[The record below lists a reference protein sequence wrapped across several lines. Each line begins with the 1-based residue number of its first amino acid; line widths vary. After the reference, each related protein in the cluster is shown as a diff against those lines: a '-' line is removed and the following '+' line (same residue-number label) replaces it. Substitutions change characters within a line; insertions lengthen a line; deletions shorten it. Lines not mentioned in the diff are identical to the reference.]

1 MAYALG
7 RSDHETAQ
15 LQERAVLWNPSTWR
29 LFQDAGISKGMRV
42 LDVGSGAGDVALLAS
57 ELVGPEGSVVSVDI
71 DPGILETARSRV
83 RAAGWRHATFT
94 AGDIRDIDLG
104 SDFDAVVGRLI
115 LQYVP
120 DPVAVLSAAH
130 RHLRPGG
137 VVAFQEADWTGGIR
151 AAPPSPLLD
160 QVSGWIEEAFRRS
173 GSDTEVGVKLRRMLR
188 SAGFPQPHLHAD
200 RFMGGGPDWIGYKH
214 LAGLAR
220 SLLPV
225 IEAEGIATAAELAV
239 DTLGDRLRAEILASD
254 SVVLYTTLI
263 SAWARRP

>member
-7 RSDHETAQ
+7 RSDRETAQ
-15 LQERAVLWNPSTWR
+15 LQERAVLWNPSTRR
-29 LFQDAGISKGMRV
+29 LFQDAGVKKGMRV

-57 ELVGPEGSVVSVDI
+57 ELVGQEGSVVGIDV
-71 DPGILETARSRV
+71 DPGTLATARSRA
-83 RAAGWRHATFT
+83 RAAGWCQATFI

-104 SDFDAVVGRLI
+104 RDFDAVVGRLI

-137 VVAFQEADWTGGIR
+137 VVAFQEADWTAGIR
-151 AAPPSPLLD
+151 AVPPSPLLD
-160 QVSGWIEEAFRRS
+160 QVSGWIEQAFRRS
-173 GSDTEVGVKLRRMLR
+173 GSDTEVGVKLRQMLR

-200 RFMGGGPDWIGYKH
+200 GFMGGGPDWVGYEH
-214 LAGLAR
+214 LAGLAS

-225 IEAEGIATAAELAV
+225 IEAEGIARAAEVAV
-239 DTLGDRLRAEILASD
+239 DTLADRLRAEILASD
-254 SVVLYTTLI
+254 SVVFYTTLVG
-263 SAWARRP
+263 AWAKRP